1 MSNYKIEQII
11 INKLNSSSWNE
22 GQNLLENKLVTK
34 LGVQGTPGAIFR
46 INDGNDITLGQ
57 YGIYELDVT
66 GLGYLISFVVIS
78 LPEDNTSHLYLD
90 YVCYEVEEAK

>member
-11 INKLNSSSWNE
+11 INKLNSSSWNK

-34 LGVQGTPGAIFR
+34 LGIQGTPGAIFR
-46 INDGNDITLGQ
+46 INGGNTITLGQ

-66 GLGYLISFVVIS
+66 GLGYLISFIVTS
-78 LPEDNTSHLYLD
+78 LPEDGHLYLD